1 MKIVCNQIM
10 IIASLLFTI
19 PCMSHAGFFTN
30 LLGFGSYE
38 DCIKDGLETAKTS
51 HEIKKMNNS
60 CKQDYPDA
68 GTINSLNSDKIKVP
82 LVIVPAVPLAV
93 TPLIPVVPTP
103 IK

>member
-1 MKIVCNQIM
+1 MKIVYNQII
-10 IIASLLFTI
+10 IIASLLFSI

-30 LLGFGSYE
+30 LLGLGSYE
-38 DCIKDGLETAKTS
+38 DCMKDGLETAKTS
-51 HEIKKMNNS
+51 REIKKVNDS

-68 GTINSLNSDKIKVP
+68 GTINSSSSDKMKVP